1 MRQIMYTHCYENM
14 QDSVSFLGW
23 ELSRTLGGWW
33 RSSVWL
39 SCAVLRSFPLSGAGP
54 LTGCKKW

>member
-23 ELSRTLGGWW
+23 DF
-33 RSSVWL
+33 
-39 SCAVLRSFPLSGAGP
+39 SFIMCNCSYL
-54 LTGCKKW
+54 